1 MILVRNDDSKHSS
14 FENKGEWVENY
25 QDRDRHL
32 CHFPVAYRSL
42 CSSAQTPSSE
52 ASLIHNPVYQRN
64 CAKCHGNAATGR
76 HFRGPSLISEK
87 AAAVSSEELRNII
100 SNGKGHMPKFAGK
113 LAPEEID
120 QLVAQINA
128 LNKIKNETESALCDP
143 GIRT

>member
-1 MILVRNDDSKHSS
+1 MILSIRALKTK
-14 FENKGEWVENY
+14 ENGLKTTRLAIAIYAIFLLPIGV
-25 QDRDRHL
+25 
-32 CHFPVAYRSL
+32 
-42 CSSAQTPSSE
+42 SAQTPSSE

-64 CAKCHGNAATGR
+64 CEKCHGNAATGR
-76 HFRGPSLISEK
+76 HLRGPSLISEK

-128 LNKIKNETESALCDP
+128 LNKK
-143 GIRT
+143 